1 MASSISNGLVF
12 TTAMVVST
20 TLFYFAFSNQ
30 NSHSSLFQFSN
41 KQILRSCLYSKE
53 KRRGRKKKRVK
64 FAENVIM
71 MEEKDN
77 KMEKQKNQKR
87 VLSRS
92 KCKNGSM
99 EKSGM
104 QENRVALYKG
114 MLRDRGQR
122 IACCH

>member
-1 MASSISNGLVF
+1 MASSISNGLVL

-20 TLFYFAFSNQ
+20 TLLYLV
-30 NSHSSLFQFSN
+30 SHSLRIQISN

-64 FAENVIM
+64 FAENVIVN
-71 MEEKDN
+71 EEKDN
-77 KMEKQKNQKR
+77 NIKMKEKQKNQKR

-92 KCKNGSM
+92 ECINGSM
-99 EKSGM
+99 ENNGM

-114 MLRDRGQR
+114 MLRDKGQR
-122 IACCH
+122 ITCCH